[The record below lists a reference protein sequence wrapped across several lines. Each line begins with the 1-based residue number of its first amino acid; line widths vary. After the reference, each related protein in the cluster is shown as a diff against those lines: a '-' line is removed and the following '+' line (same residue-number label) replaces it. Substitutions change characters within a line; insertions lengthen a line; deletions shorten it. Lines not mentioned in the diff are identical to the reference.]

1 MSERIDEMWNK
12 TEAIGRDIELATA
25 LAVLDPA
32 QPDPNYW
39 MRFREWV
46 VTSSAGELARRRLMV
61 ELTMGDVMSSW
72 ARTLVPAA
80 VAAAAIAGFMLVR
93 APANDRQ
100 QVVSVEELLT
110 SDVEG
115 ETIPVT
121 LGEDDAEP
129 AVAFASE
136 IF

>member
-1 MSERIDEMWNK
+1 
-12 TEAIGRDIELATA
+12 
-25 LAVLDPA
+25 
-32 QPDPNYW
+32 
-39 MRFREWV
+39 
-46 VTSSAGELARRRLMV
+46 
-61 ELTMGDVMSSW
+61 
-72 ARTLVPAA
+72 
-80 VAAAAIAGFMLVR
+80 MLVR

-121 LGEDDAEP
+121 LGEDDTES

>member
-1 MSERIDEMWNK
+1 
-12 TEAIGRDIELATA
+12 
-25 LAVLDPA
+25 
-32 QPDPNYW
+32 
-39 MRFREWV
+39 
-46 VTSSAGELARRRLMV
+46 
-61 ELTMGDVMSSW
+61 MGDVMSSW
-72 ARTLVPAA
+72 ARTLVPTA

-121 LGEDDAEP
+121 LGEDDTES